1 MLIEAFA
8 QAGLPGSLVIRGEGP
23 RRGALEARIMQLG
36 LEGRVHLPGFL
47 ENPFAVLKRASL
59 FALPSNAEGF
69 PNGLVEAMA
78 CGLPV
83 VAANCASGPAEIL
96 LNRSREAVHGI
107 TQSAAGAVVPP
118 NDAAAF
124 AEALR
129 IVHCSDMRSARGAAA
144 LELSGRFRSGRL
156 RGHYWEIIENA
167 VVSRPEPIKR
177 WKAY

>member
-1 MLIEAFA
+1 MAAIEPAFSIQGSYIVAAGRLVPNKNFGMLIEAFA
-8 QAGLPGSLVIRGEGP
+8 QSGLPGSLVIMGEGP
-23 RRGALEARIMQLG
+23 LRGALEARIMQLG

-96 LNRSREAVHGI
+96 LNRSRESVHGI
-107 TQSAAGAVVPP
+107 RSEEHTSELQSLMRISYAVFCLKKK
-118 NDAAAF
+118 N
-124 AEALR
+124 
-129 IVHCSDMRSARGAAA
+129 
-144 LELSGRFRSGRL
+144 
-156 RGHYWEIIENA
+156 NN
-167 VVSRPEPIKR
+167 K
-177 WKAY
+177 

>member
-1 MLIEAFA
+1 M
-8 QAGLPGSLVIRGEGP
+8 GEGP
-23 RRGALEARIMQLG
+23 LRGAREARIMQLG
-36 LEGRVHLPGFL
+36 LGGRVHLPGFL

-107 TQSAAGAVVPP
+107 TQSAAGAVRS
-118 NDAAAF
+118 
-124 AEALR
+124 EEHTSELQSLMR
-129 IVHCSDMRSARGAAA
+129 IS
-144 LELSGRFRSGRL
+144 
-156 RGHYWEIIENA
+156 YA
-167 VVSRPEPIKR
+167 VFFLK
-177 WKAY
+177 KKT